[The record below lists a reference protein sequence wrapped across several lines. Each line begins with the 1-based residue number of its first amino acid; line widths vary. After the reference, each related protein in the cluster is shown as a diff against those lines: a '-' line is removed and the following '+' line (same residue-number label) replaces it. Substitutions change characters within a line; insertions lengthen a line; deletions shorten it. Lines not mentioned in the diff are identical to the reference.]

1 MNKQQIINHIACKL
15 DSLINSAQP
24 TDAPIQIAL
33 LATLL
38 RDITR
43 DDDYSYSSHSPNNI
57 YSGASST
64 TLTQDALRGGINALS
79 DNSSPS
85 VAYTG

>member
-15 DSLINSAQP
+15 ESLVNGVQP
-24 TDAPIQIAL
+24 VDAPIQIAL

-43 DDDYSYSSHSPNNI
+43 DDDYSYSSQPPNGI
-57 YSGASST
+57 LQSGSISGLT
-64 TLTQDALRGGINALS
+64 T
-79 DNSSPS
+79 
-85 VAYTG
+85 AYTANPVSFNDSPLRSVGNS